1 MDLKEIQQLVQDAI
15 DNGATSVEQV
25 HRNIANMPLDALGNI
40 GGLEEHVQKARDFQD
55 KTIGDIYEA
64 IRSLNQKVGEIA
76 KEQLE
81 KIQPSE
87 EV

>member
-1 MDLKEIQQLVQDAI
+1 MDLKEIQQMVQDAI

-25 HRNIANMPLDALGNI
+25 HRNVANMPLDALEKI
-40 GGLEEHVQKARDFQD
+40 GALEEHVQKVRDFQD
-55 KTIGDIYEA
+55 KSIGDIYEA

-81 KIQPSE
+81 KVQPSA